1 MADPVT
7 IGAAVGWGMKAAGW
21 IISPIISNLMK
32 EGFSYLGFDTSKKLG
47 QLEIKVL
54 ELELMLGLEAAQIYP
69 HRNRLE
75 PLLKNL
81 RSAYYEAEDILDD
94 VEYHRLKGQENG
106 NMSDEA
112 PSGISRK
119 KLKKSLEKIENII
132 NEAHRILP
140 LLSLPNQGNVNK
152 RQIVHANSRSPVTT
166 ATPPP
171 VVIGREKDCD
181 NIISMLHEHV
191 SNVQPGSSNSVLC
204 YSIIGIYGIAG
215 SGKSTLAQLVCA
227 SEKKDKQEKKD
238 GHFDLIMWVHVSQNF
253 SVDTILTEML
263 EAATGKKCDR
273 FNNLDTL
280 EQKLEEAL
288 SGKRFLLVLDDIWY
302 HNSENQHEQQK
313 ILTPLRVGKP
323 GSKVLVTSRTEY
335 ALLALGALKCIPIS
349 DLDDN
354 VFLKLFLHYALPLV
368 NMDERDQRKL
378 EVIGANIAKKLRRSP
393 LAARTVGGQLQIRP
407 NVDFWRDAC
416 NRDLLNETMGALWWS
431 YQHLDEQSGYVYKLV
446 LPSTISTLH
455 HFQVLDFGNCMELVF
470 SSEEDLSKLNSLR
483 HVIVSPLFPLSI
495 RHLGR
500 LTSLQTMP
508 PIKVERGEGYE
519 LQQLRRLNKLR
530 GRLEIQGLENVESKE
545 AAAEANL
552 GAKECLQQLVLV
564 WEDDN
569 ESCSPDV
576 QEEVLEGLCPPMELE
591 SLEIKGYQGS
601 SWDSLP
607 DDMERLTSI
616 KNLTLSHCYNIL
628 LLPALPK
635 SLELLRVDGCSTE
648 LTSSCR
654 TTGHPNWHKIKHIPR
669 KYISVTT
676 ATPPP
681 VVIGREND
689 RDNIIAMLHE
699 DASNVQLGSSN
710 GSLCY
715 SIIGIHGIAGSG
727 KSTLAQL
734 VCASEKKDKKE
745 KKDGHF
751 DLIMWVHVSQNFSV
765 DAILAE
771 MLEAATG
778 KKCGHFNNRDTLQQ
792 NLEEAL
798 DGKRFLL
805 VLDDIWYYNVAN
817 IDQRKFEEIGADIAK
832 MLRRSPLAARTVG
845 GQLRIR
851 PSIDFWRDTRNRGFS
866 DETMGALWWS
876 YRQLDEQV
884 RQCFSYCSIFP
895 RRHLFKRD
903 ELVTVAEGFIRTTNK
918 GDDLEAV
925 GRQYFDELVSSS
937 FLMKQTGLFERMA
950 GDLPP
955 DVRHLFIEAYDDK
968 MITERILEMGSLRTL
983 IICVNN
989 TEMMAEETVFETIFT
1004 GMRKLRVLRVE
1015 HFRAGM
1021 ENKLSFPKSIDKLK
1035 HLRYFGFLT
1044 GCHFQQIFPSAI
1056 TKLYH
1061 LQVLDF
1067 GSCGEIVFSSKE
1079 DLSKLVNLRH
1089 LISPQLLSIQNCD
1102 RLSSL
1107 QTIPTLTLE
1116 WKEVRYGLRQLK
1128 HLNNLRGKLIHIE
1141 GLRYVEGKN
1150 AAVVANLAAKERLK
1164 ELVLHWSDMFNRCP
1178 VDVQEEVLEGLCP
1191 PTELEILEMNCYH
1204 GSRYP
1209 SWLVDQQNNGPKY
1222 LDRVTSV
1229 RSSPLGSIPERFTHL
1244 RSLRMR
1250 KCSWDSISTR

>member
-1 MADPVT
+1 MGGRGGGIRAIPTIISGNSYMDFSSSKASTMADPVT

-32 EGFSYLGFDTSKKLG
+32 EGFSYLGFDTSKKLR

-81 RSAYYEAEDILDD
+81 KSAYYEAEDILDD
-94 VEYHRLKGQENG
+94 VEYHRLKRQVQSHPCHRNWVHKIQSALPSCSFMKNQENG

-112 PSGISRK
+112 LSGISRK

-171 VVIGREKDCD
+171 VVIGRGKDCE
-181 NIISMLHEHV
+181 NIISMLHGDV

-204 YSIIGIYGIAG
+204 YSIIGIHGIAG

-253 SVDTILTEML
+253 SVHTILTEML

-280 EQKLEEAL
+280 EQNLEEAL
-288 SGKRFLLVLDDIWY
+288 GGKRFLLVLDDIWY

-368 NMDERDQRKL
+368 DIDERDQRKL

-431 YQHLDEQSGYVYKLV
+431 YQHLDEQVRRCFSYCSIFPRRHQLKRDELVNLWVAERFISTTDTGEEEAAAQQYFGELVSSSFLNKHMGEYSSEENVYFTVHDLLHDLAEKVAGSDCFRIQQDWTGVLPTNVRHLFIEAYDETIITERILEIESLRTLVIHCIGRDMMDHETVYESIFMKLRKLRVLRVQSDAPWRQYTGFSVLSLPASIQKLKHLRYFGYQSGCIYKLV

-455 HFQVLDFGNCMELVF
+455 HFQVLDFGNCRDLVF

-483 HVIVSPLFPLSI
+483 QVSASPLSPLSI

-508 PIKVERGEGYE
+508 PIKVERKEGYE
-519 LQQLRRLNKLR
+519 LQQLERVNKLR

-552 GAKECLQQLVLV
+552 GAKERLQQLVLV
-564 WEDDN
+564 WDHD

-576 QEEVLEGLCPPMELE
+576 QAEVLEGLCPPMELE

-601 SWDSLP
+601 RYPSWLVVQQNYGPSYLHELRLSGCSRMGSIAALTHLCSLTIFDCSWDSLP

-616 KNLTLSHCYNIL
+616 KELTLSYCYNIL

-635 SLELLRVDGCSTE
+635 SLELLRLDGCSTE
-648 LTSSCR
+648 LMSSCR
-654 TTGHPNWHKIKHIPR
+654 TTGHPNWHKIEHIPH
-669 KYISVTT
+669 KYI
-676 ATPPP
+676 
-681 VVIGREND
+681 
-689 RDNIIAMLHE
+689 
-699 DASNVQLGSSN
+699 
-710 GSLCY
+710 
-715 SIIGIHGIAGSG
+715 
-727 KSTLAQL
+727 
-734 VCASEKKDKKE
+734 
-745 KKDGHF
+745 
-751 DLIMWVHVSQNFSV
+751 
-765 DAILAE
+765 
-771 MLEAATG
+771 
-778 KKCGHFNNRDTLQQ
+778 
-792 NLEEAL
+792 
-798 DGKRFLL
+798 
-805 VLDDIWYYNVAN
+805 
-817 IDQRKFEEIGADIAK
+817 
-832 MLRRSPLAARTVG
+832 
-845 GQLRIR
+845 
-851 PSIDFWRDTRNRGFS
+851 
-866 DETMGALWWS
+866 
-876 YRQLDEQV
+876 
-884 RQCFSYCSIFP
+884 
-895 RRHLFKRD
+895 
-903 ELVTVAEGFIRTTNK
+903 
-918 GDDLEAV
+918 
-925 GRQYFDELVSSS
+925 
-937 FLMKQTGLFERMA
+937 
-950 GDLPP
+950 
-955 DVRHLFIEAYDDK
+955 
-968 MITERILEMGSLRTL
+968 
-983 IICVNN
+983 
-989 TEMMAEETVFETIFT
+989 
-1004 GMRKLRVLRVE
+1004 
-1015 HFRAGM
+1015 
-1021 ENKLSFPKSIDKLK
+1021 
-1035 HLRYFGFLT
+1035 
-1044 GCHFQQIFPSAI
+1044 
-1056 TKLYH
+1056 
-1061 LQVLDF
+1061 
-1067 GSCGEIVFSSKE
+1067 
-1079 DLSKLVNLRH
+1079 
-1089 LISPQLLSIQNCD
+1089 
-1102 RLSSL
+1102 
-1107 QTIPTLTLE
+1107 
-1116 WKEVRYGLRQLK
+1116 
-1128 HLNNLRGKLIHIE
+1128 
-1141 GLRYVEGKN
+1141 
-1150 AAVVANLAAKERLK
+1150 
-1164 ELVLHWSDMFNRCP
+1164 
-1178 VDVQEEVLEGLCP
+1178 
-1191 PTELEILEMNCYH
+1191 
-1204 GSRYP
+1204 
-1209 SWLVDQQNNGPKY
+1209 
-1222 LDRVTSV
+1222 
-1229 RSSPLGSIPERFTHL
+1229 
-1244 RSLRMR
+1244 
-1250 KCSWDSISTR
+1250 

>member
-1 MADPVT
+1 
-7 IGAAVGWGMKAAGW
+7 MKAAGW

-94 VEYHRLKGQENG
+94 VEYHRLKGQVQSHPCHRNWVHKIRSALPSCSFMKNQENG

-431 YQHLDEQSGYVYKLV
+431 YQHLDEQVRRCFSYCSIFPRRHQLKRDELVNLWVAEGFISTTDTGEEEAAAQQYFGELVSSSFLNKHMGEYSSEKNVYFTVHDLLHDLAEKVAGSDCFRIQQDWAGVFPRNVRHLFIEAYDETIITERILEMENLRTLVIHCISRDMMDHETVYESIFMKLRKLRVLKVQSDALWRQYTGFSVLSLPASIKKLKHLRYFGYQSGYVYKLV

-601 SWDSLP
+601 RYPSWLVVQQNCGPNYLHELRLSGCSRMGSIPALTHLCSLTIFNCSWDSLP

-628 LLPALPK
+628 LLPTLPK

-669 KYISVTT
+669 KYMGMVTCQMRL
-676 ATPPP
+676 P
-681 VVIGREND
+681 
-689 RDNIIAMLHE
+689 
-699 DASNVQLGSSN
+699 
-710 GSLCY
+710 
-715 SIIGIHGIAGSG
+715 
-727 KSTLAQL
+727 L
-734 VCASEKKDKKE
+734 V
-745 KKDGHF
+745 F
-751 DLIMWVHVSQNFSV
+751 
-765 DAILAE
+765 
-771 MLEAATG
+771 
-778 KKCGHFNNRDTLQQ
+778 
-792 NLEEAL
+792 
-798 DGKRFLL
+798 
-805 VLDDIWYYNVAN
+805 
-817 IDQRKFEEIGADIAK
+817 QR
-832 MLRRSPLAARTVG
+832 
-845 GQLRIR
+845 
-851 PSIDFWRDTRNRGFS
+851 RN
-866 DETMGALWWS
+866 
-876 YRQLDEQV
+876 
-884 RQCFSYCSIFP
+884 
-895 RRHLFKRD
+895 
-903 ELVTVAEGFIRTTNK
+903 
-918 GDDLEAV
+918 
-925 GRQYFDELVSSS
+925 
-937 FLMKQTGLFERMA
+937 
-950 GDLPP
+950 
-955 DVRHLFIEAYDDK
+955 
-968 MITERILEMGSLRTL
+968 
-983 IICVNN
+983 
-989 TEMMAEETVFETIFT
+989 
-1004 GMRKLRVLRVE
+1004 
-1015 HFRAGM
+1015 
-1021 ENKLSFPKSIDKLK
+1021 
-1035 HLRYFGFLT
+1035 
-1044 GCHFQQIFPSAI
+1044 
-1056 TKLYH
+1056 
-1061 LQVLDF
+1061 
-1067 GSCGEIVFSSKE
+1067 
-1079 DLSKLVNLRH
+1079 
-1089 LISPQLLSIQNCD
+1089 
-1102 RLSSL
+1102 
-1107 QTIPTLTLE
+1107 
-1116 WKEVRYGLRQLK
+1116 
-1128 HLNNLRGKLIHIE
+1128 
-1141 GLRYVEGKN
+1141 
-1150 AAVVANLAAKERLK
+1150 
-1164 ELVLHWSDMFNRCP
+1164 
-1178 VDVQEEVLEGLCP
+1178 
-1191 PTELEILEMNCYH
+1191 
-1204 GSRYP
+1204 
-1209 SWLVDQQNNGPKY
+1209 
-1222 LDRVTSV
+1222 
-1229 RSSPLGSIPERFTHL
+1229 
-1244 RSLRMR
+1244 
-1250 KCSWDSISTR
+1250 